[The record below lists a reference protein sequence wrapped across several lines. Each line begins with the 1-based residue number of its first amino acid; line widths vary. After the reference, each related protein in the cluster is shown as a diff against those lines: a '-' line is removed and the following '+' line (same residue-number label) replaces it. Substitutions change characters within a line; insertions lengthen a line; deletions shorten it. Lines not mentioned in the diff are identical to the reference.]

1 MKVLFNVKIEWT
13 RQGIYNF
20 LSQITYK
27 IYSRYDDSYCG
38 RDYDYE
44 DCYDDVCVEYRCPI
58 CGNFNS
64 VLKSDLD
71 KHRVIYVENS
81 DESIPSTKE
90 IRFVRDTII
99 IGISLFVGFVG
110 AMLVNSIFWYIW
122 NMNMI

>member
-1 MKVLFNVKIEWT
+1 MANIIKT
-13 RQGIYNF
+13 RNTPKYRF
-20 LSQITYK
+20 TCKKCKTSAE
-27 IYSRYDDSYCG
+27 YDG
-38 RDYDYE
+38 WEIKEYE

-110 AMLVNSIFWYIW
+110 AMLVNSIF
-122 NMNMI
+122 